1 MRMSRSQA
9 ANKTTIH
16 PHRLTRRMAFVIV
29 CLSLS
34 LPIAA
39 RRHSQSARHDAVI
52 LPPMFPDTVTLLN
65 GIQPE
70 IPDIYFDFPNQ
81 GEEVSLLFVGD
92 LMQHGPQI
100 KRALQPDGT
109 YCYDKCFEE
118 VKPYIEAADFAIGNF
133 EVTLGGEPYTG
144 YPCFSAPDDW
154 LRAIKATGFDILT
167 TSNNHCLDRGQ
178 RGLERTLMMTD
189 SLHVTT
195 LGTYRNAEERSQRY
209 PLVVEKDGIRLVFLT
224 YTYGMNGFEVQQPN
238 IVNAIDTVVMKKDI
252 IKARSLK
259 PDVLIAIMHW
269 GTEYR
274 LEPDSYQQFY
284 ARWLLKQGVDHI
296 IGGHPHVIEPTEY
309 MPRTEV
315 PDSSLVVWSQG
326 NFISNMS
333 VPHSF
338 DGTMITLRFSKTG
351 HITRLTDYDCKVVR
365 TTRPDYKLTIIN

>member
-1 MRMSRSQA
+1 
-9 ANKTTIH
+9 
-16 PHRLTRRMAFVIV
+16 
-29 CLSLS
+29 
-34 LPIAA
+34 
-39 RRHSQSARHDAVI
+39 
-52 LPPMFPDTVTLLN
+52 MFPDTVTLLN

-209 PLVVEKDGIRLVFLT
+209 PLIVEKDGIRLVFLT

-238 IVNAIDTVVMKKDI
+238 IVNAIDTVVMKQDI

-351 HITRLTDYDCKVVR
+351 HVTRLTDYDCKVVR